1 MILWF
6 ILGLIVLILCG
17 LFMLAILMGMHRMD
31 TDMDMNKNNIRSMEN
46 TQNIEDSTEKE
57 VKKAISKVDIL
68 ERLYC
73 LQNHSSL

>member
-68 ERLYC
+68 ERLYE
-73 LQNHSSL
+73 SVKDFV